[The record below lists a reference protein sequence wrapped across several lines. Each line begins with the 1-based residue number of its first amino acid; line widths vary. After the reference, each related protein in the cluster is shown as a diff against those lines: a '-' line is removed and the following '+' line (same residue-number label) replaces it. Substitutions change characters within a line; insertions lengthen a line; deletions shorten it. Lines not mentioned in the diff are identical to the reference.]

1 MSSTTSTPTLALT
14 GELTIQ
20 QAADQHRVLLDA
32 LTALAAPGDAAG
44 SWTLDLGAIEACD
57 SAGVQ
62 LLLATRQSL
71 AALGASLRLDRLSAP
86 VREALLTYGLGADL
100 QPIHAGERA

>member
-1 MSSTTSTPTLALT
+1 MNSTTSTPMLALA

-20 QAADQHRVLLDA
+20 QAADQHRALLDA
-32 LTALAAPGDAAG
+32 LAARGGAAG

-71 AALGASLRLDRLSAP
+71 AALSAGLRLEHMTAP
-86 VREALLTYGLGADL
+86 VREALRTYGLGADL

>member
-1 MSSTTSTPTLALT
+1 MSSTTSTPTLALA

-32 LTALAAPGDAAG
+32 LAARGDTAG

-62 LLLATRQSL
+62 LLLAARQSL
-71 AALGASLRLDRLSAP
+71 AALGAELQLERMTAP
-86 VREALLTYGLGADL
+86 VREVLLTYGLGPDL
-100 QPIHAGERA
+100 QPIQAGERA